1 MILAAQGLNEII
13 QTQHLTH
20 GLVILYDSSLTALP
34 SPLLLT
40 VSFLKII
47 LLILVS
53 PEPNMASATLLKA
66 CRNAATNLLITS
78 LKPWGPDVF
87 QK

>member
-1 MILAAQGLNEII
+1 MILAAQGLNEI
-13 QTQHLTH
+13 TQAKQLTH
-20 GLVILYDSSLTALP
+20 GLVILYASSLTTL
-34 SPLLLT
+34 SFPLLLT

-66 CRNAATNLLITS
+66 CRNVATNLLITS